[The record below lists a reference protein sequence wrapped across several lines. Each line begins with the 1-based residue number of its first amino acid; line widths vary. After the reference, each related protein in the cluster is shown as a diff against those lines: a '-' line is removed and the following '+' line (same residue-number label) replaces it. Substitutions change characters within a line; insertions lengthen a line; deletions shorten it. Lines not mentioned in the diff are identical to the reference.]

1 MSRPGEPTG
10 RTQRP
15 HPGAGFEPPSG
26 RFQSALVLDAN
37 KPDSKVSALDLG
49 SPVSPLQPRA
59 ASAAVT
65 NTSSSSSSSGSVTG
79 KTRASAAAAR
89 NLASGGAPGRRNH
102 SGELS
107 GESSPT
113 AFDGRGSRPGHRR
126 TGSGPLIYSGSGGS
140 SSASSPVTNVLPAGN
155 ICPSGIIGKTGM
167 IAQKTPRSDVLG
179 SGTGNYGHGSIM
191 RGGAAG
197 AVSGKVG
204 GDAGMGNLG
213 DSAARRAMASS
224 DLQEVTRVAN
234 EQYKREQFAEALRLY
249 DRAIAMC
256 QHNAAYRSSLASCRS
271 NRAAALMGLGRLGE
285 AVKECEEVVR
295 LDPVN
300 DRAHQRLASLYLR
313 LGQVD
318 NAKRHIYIGGQQPHP
333 LELQKLQALERHLGK
348 CIDARKIGDWKSA
361 LREADAAIAAGADSS
376 PLLIAS
382 RAEALLH
389 LHQLDEADSALSS
402 APKFDISFSSS
413 LQTKFFGMLSD
424 SYIYIVRAQVDM
436 ALGRFEN
443 AVAMAEKARQIDPT
457 NTDVTAMLNS
467 VRSVSR
473 ARAQGNEF
481 FKSGYFAEA
490 CMAYGEG
497 LKYDPSNSVLHCNRA
512 ACRSKLGQWEK
523 AVEDCNEALRIHPS
537 YTKALLRRAASYVKL
552 ERWAEAVR
560 DYEALRKELPS
571 DTEVAEALFH
581 AQVALKTSR
590 GEEVSNMK
598 FGGEVEEITSME
610 QFQAAISLSGAS
622 VVYFMAPSNQQCTQM
637 SPFVDAL
644 CTQNPSANFLKV
656 NVNESPA
663 IAKAENVRI
672 VPTFKIYKDGMK
684 MKEMICPS
692 QKVLEVSV
700 RHYSILH

>member
-15 HPGAGFEPPSG
+15 HLGAGVEPPID
-26 RFQSALVLDAN
+26 RFHSALALDGN
-37 KPDSKVSALDLG
+37 KPDSKDLALDLG
-49 SPVSPLQPRA
+49 SPVSPLRSRT

-65 NTSSSSSSSGSVTG
+65 NTSSSSSSSGSFSG
-79 KTRASAAAAR
+79 KLPASAAAAR
-89 NLASGGAPGRRNH
+89 NVASGGPPGRPNH
-102 SGELS
+102 PGEIS
-107 GESSPT
+107 GESGPT
-113 AFDGRGSRPGHRR
+113 ALEGRSLRPGHRR
-126 TGSGPLIYSGSGGS
+126 TGSAPLVYSGGGS
-140 SSASSPVTNVLPAGN
+140 SSASSPMTNVLPAGN

-191 RGGAAG
+191 RGGTPG
-197 AVSGKVG
+197 VGVGKMGWEV
-204 GDAGMGNLG
+204 GMGNLV
-213 DSAARRAMASS
+213 DSVARRAVTSS
-224 DLQEVTRVAN
+224 DLQEATRAAN
-234 EQYKREQFAEALRLY
+234 KQYKRGQFAEALRLY
-249 DRAIAMC
+249 DRGITMC
-256 QHNAAYRSSLASCRS
+256 EHNAAYRSSLVSCRS

-285 AVKECEEVVR
+285 AVKECEEVLR
-295 LDPVN
+295 LDPMN
-300 DRAHQRLASLYLR
+300 ERAHLRLASLYLR
-313 LGQVD
+313 LGQVE
-318 NAKRHIYIGGQQPHP
+318 NAKRHIYFGGQQPEP
-333 LELQKLQALERHLGK
+333 SELQKLQAVEMHLAK
-348 CIDARKIGDWKSA
+348 CANARKIGDWKSA

-376 PLLIAS
+376 LLLIAL

-402 APKFDISFSSS
+402 ACKFETSSLSSS
-413 LQTKFFGMLSD
+413 QTKLFGMPSD
-424 SYIYIVRAQVDM
+424 SYIYIVRAKVDM

-443 AVAMAEKARQIDPT
+443 AVAMAEKAWQIDPT
-457 NTDVTAMLNS
+457 NTEVTMVLNS

-473 ARAQGNEF
+473 ARAQGNEL

-497 LKYDPSNSVLHCNRA
+497 LKYDPSNPVLHCNRA

-523 AVEDCNEALRIHPS
+523 SVEDCDEALRIHPS
-537 YTKALLRRAASYVKL
+537 YTKALLRRAASYAKL

-560 DYEALRKELPS
+560 DYEALRKELPGDS
-571 DTEVAEALFH
+571 EVAEALFH
-581 AQVALKTSR
+581 AQVALKTCR

-598 FGGEVEEITSME
+598 FGGEVEEIASLE
-610 QFQAAISLSGAS
+610 QFQAAISLPGAS
-622 VVYFMAPSNQQCTQM
+622 VVYFMAPSNQQCAQM

-656 NVNESPA
+656 NVNESPV
-663 IAKAENVRI
+663 IARAENVRI

-692 QKVLEVSV
+692 EKVLEVSV